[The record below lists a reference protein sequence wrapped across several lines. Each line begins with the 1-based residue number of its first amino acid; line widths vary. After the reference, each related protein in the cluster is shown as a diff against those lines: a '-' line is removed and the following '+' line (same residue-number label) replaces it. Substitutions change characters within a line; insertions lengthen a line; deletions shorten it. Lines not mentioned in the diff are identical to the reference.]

1 MHPFENPFRHSEEAK
16 RHALRHFRAALF
28 DMDGVVTDTAG
39 VHSTAWKELFDEAL
53 PQIAGSAQ
61 PEFTTEDY
69 LTYVD
74 GRPREEGV
82 RSLLASR
89 SLSVKEG
96 GHDDGPEVLSIHGL
110 AARKQ
115 GFFEAVLNRDGV
127 AVFGTTVE
135 LVHRLA

>member
-1 MHPFENPFRHSEEAK
+1 
-16 RHALRHFRAALF
+16 
-28 DMDGVVTDTAG
+28 
-39 VHSTAWKELFDEAL
+39 DEAL

-89 SLSVKEG
+89 SLSAKEG

-127 AVFGTTVE
+127 AVFDTTVE
-135 LVHRLA
+135 LIHRLAADGIPTALVTSSRNGREVLRRAGLTEAFDVVVD